1 MPKLKHIAIAC
12 SLIAVMQVASTD
24 GAATA
29 HGVVTPLPVSRA
41 AATASSLKT
50 LLLHRKNA
58 LLPLAGTG
66 SATVRINNQTL
77 KSIITNG
84 YSGGQTV
91 AINSQLGG
99 LVKSGNLNG
108 VLYFNFDS
116 PSGYQNG
123 NTNFSFAIGGAP
135 RVVVGEVSGT
145 FNTSNT
151 LTFAASSILKQRVSS
166 ALPYSAGL
174 SGAEKARTAL
184 YKSLS
189 TASTAAGEK
198 SITSLGQLSGGEL
211 YGTFGSYG
219 GSGVYEPYATSSFA
233 FGNNPY
239 NSFSNAVLPTTQ
251 LKNYLSFAN
260 GVTRTVTG
268 GQLTFVITTEVSPTS
283 IYDYGTYG
291 IAFGN
296 SPYNG
301 IFSHYQISLL
311 KNIINLAALK

>member
-1 MPKLKHIAIAC
+1 MPKFKRIALTF
-12 SLIAVMQVASTD
+12 SLIAGMQVASTYS
-24 GAATA
+24 AAIA
-29 HGVVTPLPVSRA
+29 HGVVTPLPVNHA
-41 AATASSLKT
+41 AATASALKT

-66 SATVRINNQTL
+66 SATVRFNNQTL

-84 YSGGQTV
+84 YSGGQTA

-108 VLYFNFDS
+108 VLYYNYGS
-116 PSGYQNG
+116 PSGYLSLG
-123 NTNFSFAIGGAP
+123 DFSFAIGGAP
-135 RVVVGEVSGT
+135 RVGLGEVSGT

-151 LTFAASSILKQRVSS
+151 LTFAASSILKQRVGS

-211 YGTFGSYG
+211 YGTFGHYG
-219 GSGVYEPYATSSFA
+219 GAGVYLPYATSSIA

-239 NSFSNAVLPTTQ
+239 NSISNTYLPTTQ
-251 LKNYLSFAN
+251 LKNYLTYAN

-268 GQLTFVITTEVSPTS
+268 GQLTFITTTEGSPTS

-291 IAFGN
+291 LAFGN

-301 IFSHYQISLL
+301 VFSSYQISLL